1 VIGRLLILF
10 LFIPFVELLV
20 LIRIGNWIGFW
31 PTLTLLVVM
40 ALLGFVMV
48 RSQGLSVINRIKSD
62 LSRGTP
68 PAQGLTEGLLIIV
81 GGVFLITPGLIS
93 DFIGLLLIFPATRKQ
108 LSKLI
113 IPWLINKSFNNS
125 GRFIRRW

>member
-1 VIGRLLILF
+1 MIGRLLILF